1 MKPLKETIQ
10 KMRLT
15 GVLEDIWRNYEISTT
30 TTTCGD
36 PMVTLGFKQLT
47 FPILVLVIGIV
58 TSVLVG
64 LMEKLAG
71 FRKHKK
77 KTCTIQVK
85 EFKNHSGA
93 NDLVMEYLHDRQ
105 KFEFNDQTKNLE
117 LLLEEMDLYSVHF
130 SSLRNARNI
139 KNLHINDVVI
149 NQTKF
154 QIG

>member
-1 MKPLKETIQ
+1 MGKESPFLKPLKETIQ

-36 PMVTLGFKQLT
+36 PMVTLGFKQLM

-58 TSVLVG
+58 SSMLVG
-64 LMEKLAG
+64 LFEKLAG
-71 FRKHKK
+71 VRKCKK
-77 KTCTIQVK
+77 KISTIQVK
-85 EFKNHSGA
+85 EFQNHPGA

-117 LLLEEMDLYSVHF
+117 LLLKEMDQYIFLASEMQG
-130 SSLRNARNI
+130 I
-139 KNLHINDVVI
+139 
-149 NQTKF
+149 
-154 QIG
+154 

>member
-1 MKPLKETIQ
+1 MGKESPFLKPLKESIQ

-15 GVLEDIWRNYEISTT
+15 GVLEDIWRNYEVST

-36 PMVTLGFKQLT
+36 PMVTLGFKQLK

-58 TSVLVG
+58 SSMLVG
-64 LMEKLAG
+64 LVEKLAG
-71 FRKHKK
+71 FRKRKK

-85 EFKNHSGA
+85 EFKNHPGA

-117 LLLEEMDLYSVHF
+117 LLLKEMDQYIFLASEMQG
-130 SSLRNARNI
+130 I
-139 KNLHINDVVI
+139 
-149 NQTKF
+149 
-154 QIG
+154 